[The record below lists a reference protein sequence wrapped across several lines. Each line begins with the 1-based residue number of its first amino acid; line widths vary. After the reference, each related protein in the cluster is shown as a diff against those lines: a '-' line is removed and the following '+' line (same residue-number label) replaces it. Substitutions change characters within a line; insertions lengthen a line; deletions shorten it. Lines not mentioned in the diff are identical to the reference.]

1 MRAPEREDSFMLLGN
16 EPKDGPKKK
25 SSIFYYMRRL
35 DSENSLYSEIIY
47 CQRLEKSHETQECL
61 FLLLKKDC
69 QDNVYDTSHGL
80 RYTCYW
86 GVK

>member
-1 MRAPEREDSFMLLGN
+1 MVQ
-16 EPKDGPKKK
+16 KKK